1 MPDKIQL
8 RRDTAANWASVN
20 PVLADGEIGYE
31 KDTKQIKVG
40 NGITQWNS
48 LQYGGI
54 QGQPGPQGPQGPPG
68 DLAILHAVMMSF

>member
-40 NGITQWNS
+40 DGTTAWNS

-54 QGQPGPQGPQGPPG
+54 QGPQGESG
-68 DLAILHAVMMSF
+68 DIATMHAAMMSF

>member
-1 MPDKIQL
+1 MSDKIQL

-40 NGITQWNS
+40 DGTTAWSS

-54 QGQPGPQGPQGPPG
+54 QGPQGESG
-68 DLAILHAVMMSF
+68 DIATMHAAIMSF